1 MVDLLGARSV
11 SEIFALH
18 AHEQGDRPAVAIV
31 SDPSD
36 PDSAQWL
43 NYGQLDQA
51 ARVFAQELLQ
61 VCPIGS
67 RVLLLQPTS
76 AEFVASVLGCIYAG
90 MIAVPS
96 SMPGR
101 YQQDQRRVL
110 GIAHDAAVGC
120 VLTTPADRE
129 EVIDWAEQQ
138 GFTMPVLSLRIDPE
152 RRADD
157 VRVHEADQETVAVL
171 QYTSGSTTDPKGS
184 VVTHG
189 NLLANAATTAAAFP
203 MEDGQRF
210 GGWLPNY
217 HDMGL
222 IGLILSPLLSGRG
235 TALMSP
241 AAFLRRPR
249 AWLQLI
255 ENFNIALTAAPNFAY
270 DLCLSKVSDA
280 DTRELDLS
288 GWKYAVSGSE
298 PVSARVLDDFTA
310 RFASAGFKSE
320 TFVPSFG
327 MAEATLLVTATPGR
341 SPVVLHCDPGALE
354 RDRVEPASDGSGR
367 AMVSCGEPLDLE
379 VRIVDPQTHE
389 ELPPGRVGEIWLR
402 GQSVVHG
409 YWRNDQATRATFGQ
423 RLDGEDGFLR
433 TGDLGVLIGGE
444 LYVTGRIKEMMIIR
458 GRNIYPHDVEDE
470 LRRHHQPLRD
480 VVGSVVSVPTDQGD
494 DGRLVVIHEVRRQA
508 PEQELS
514 RLAAQMRTTVAREFG
529 LHADAVLILR
539 RGGVRRTTSGKVQR
553 SVMRALYLRGELQP
567 LWADGYVPS
576 AELATSGTGEPS

>member
-18 AHEQGDRPAVAIV
+18 ARERGDRPAVAIV
-31 SDPSD
+31 RDPSD
-36 PDSAQWL
+36 PASAQWL
-43 NYGQLDQA
+43 SYAQLDQA

-61 VCPIGS
+61 VCPAGS

-120 VLTTPADRE
+120 VLTTLEERE
-129 EVIDWAEQQ
+129 EVVDWAEQQ
-138 GFTMPVLSLRIDPE
+138 GFTMPVLSLRIDPA

-189 NLLANAATTAAAFP
+189 NLLANAATTAVAFP
-203 MEDGQRF
+203 LEEGERF

-222 IGLILSPLLSGRG
+222 IGLILSPLLAGCG

-255 ENFNIALTAAPNFAY
+255 ENFNIALSAAPNFAY
-270 DLCLSKVSDA
+270 DLCLSKVSEDDA
-280 DTRELDLS
+280 RGVDLS

-298 PVSARVLDDFTA
+298 PISARVLDDFAA
-310 RFASAGFKSE
+310 RFASAGFRPE
-320 TFVPSFG
+320 TFAPSFG
-327 MAEATLLVTATPGR
+327 MAEATLLVSATPRR
-341 SPVVLHCDPGALE
+341 SPVVLHCDPEALE
-354 RDRVEPASDGSGR
+354 QDRVEPAGDGTGR
-367 AMVSCGEPLDLE
+367 ALVSCGEPLDLE
-379 VRIVDPQTHE
+379 VRIVDPQTLE

-402 GQSVVHG
+402 GQSVVQG
-409 YWRNDQATRATFGQ
+409 YWRNDVATQATFGQ
-423 RLDGEDGFLR
+423 LLGGEEGFLR

-458 GRNIYPHDVEDE
+458 GRNIYPHDIEDE
-470 LRRHHQPLRD
+470 LRQHHQPLRD

-494 DGRLVVIHEVRRQA
+494 DGRLVVIHEVRRQS

-514 RLAAQMRTTVAREFG
+514 QLAAQMRTTVAREFG

-553 SVMRALYLRGELQP
+553 SVMRSLYVQGELQP
-567 LWADGYVPS
+567 LWADGYVPR
-576 AELATSGTGEPS
+576 AELAASGTGEPR